1 MDNNQY
7 NRETL
12 TAGYWVLH
20 NFHYGHVAEA
30 RCNLDL
36 VKSISIHKAPSADL
50 INVSLD
56 FVAELVKDANCIEM
70 TFADGKQINL
80 SDYIDYQC
88 NRGLTQLVRCLIPV
102 EYASSLLNETGFTIR
117 VEGNESHIDTNNATN
132 IIDNAIRYVH

>member
-1 MDNNQY
+1 
-7 NRETL
+7 
-12 TAGYWVLH
+12 
-20 NFHYGHVAEA
+20 
-30 RCNLDL
+30 
-36 VKSISIHKAPSADL
+36 
-50 INVSLD
+50 
-56 FVAELVKDANCIEM
+56 M

-132 IIDNAIRYVH
+132 IIDNAIRYAH